1 MRPRR
6 KAGCVRKPSSTLY
19 LSVEHCHHTSDCEY
33 TTFAVVESNEKNSPR
48 RSSRQRRHLYS
59 QYEFTPKERC
69 SNVRP
74 AFYIALHKQRFHVV
88 ISECDGEAAQDL
100 QRIIRAEEKSRQ
112 LLESVRT
119 DMAALSAM
127 SIKDRVEH
135 ELQYREAEKNLA
147 LRAQDSSAFTS
158 FHWSGSKNCTRLHER
173 QSFSPCLLCKLGIH
187 HAVRVLRLDLDTQG
201 DRSRTKV
208 SFMDQQVKLLVSVP
222 NVA

>member
-1 MRPRR
+1 MVAHSAIFR
-6 KAGCVRKPSSTLY
+6 KSREVY

-88 ISECDGEAAQDL
+88 ISECDEEAAQDL
-100 QRIIRAEEKSRQ
+100 QRIIRAEEQSRQ
-112 LLESVRT
+112 LLESVRA
-119 DMAALSAM
+119 DMAALNTM

-135 ELQYREAEKNLA
+135 ELQYREAEESLR
-147 LRAQDSSAFTS
+147 LRAQSSSTFTS
-158 FHWSGSKNCTRLHER
+158 FHWTGSKSCIRLHDA
-173 QSFSPCLLCKLGIH
+173 QSFSPCLLCKLSIH
-187 HAVRVLRLDLDTQG
+187 HAVPVLRLDLEAQG
-201 DRSRTKV
+201 DRSRAKV
-208 SFMDQQVKLLVSVP
+208 SFTDQQVKMLVSVP
-222 NVA
+222 SVV